1 MREFSYVV
9 DYTFANQDKFIPG
22 TGMTVQT
29 REFFLA
35 DEPDN
40 IVILAPIFAG
50 YLTHSLLSDGYK
62 GRIIVMLPSIYIDQL
77 EDHQ

>member
-1 MREFSYVV
+1 MKIQNR
-9 DYTFANQDKFIPG
+9 Q
-22 TGMTVQT
+22 
-29 REFFLA
+29 FFLA

-40 IVILAPIFAG
+40 IVVLAHNFAG
-50 YLTHSLLSDGYK
+50 FITQSLRKDGYK